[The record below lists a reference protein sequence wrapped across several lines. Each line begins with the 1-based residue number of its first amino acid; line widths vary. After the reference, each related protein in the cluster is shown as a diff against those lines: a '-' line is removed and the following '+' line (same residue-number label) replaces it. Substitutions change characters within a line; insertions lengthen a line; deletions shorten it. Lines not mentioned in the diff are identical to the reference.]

1 MSETDLTALR
11 KEIDAIDAE
20 IHALIMRRAAIT
32 ESIRG
37 LKAGDELKLRPGR
50 EANILRALV
59 ARHTGAFPRTQLVRI
74 WREILSASLAM
85 QGPFSVAV
93 FATET
98 AYGLWDLARDH
109 FGGGGQTWKFGS
121 PPAGG

>member
-37 LKAGDELKLRPGR
+37 LKAGDELKLRP
-50 EANILRALV
+50 
-59 ARHTGAFPRTQLVRI
+59 AR
-74 WREILSASLAM
+74 
-85 QGPFSVAV
+85 
-93 FATET
+93 
-98 AYGLWDLARDH
+98 
-109 FGGGGQTWKFGS
+109 
-121 PPAGG
+121 